1 MGGISL
7 SDVLY
12 VNVEECNSNK
22 TNVEHKVTNGNSV
35 EIFTP

>member
-22 TNVEHKVTNGNSV
+22 TNVDQKVTDDNSV